1 MDRFRAGCAG
11 VALIGV
17 LATAAASVGA
27 RSDSEASGSRQAAKY
42 CQAMATKFADSDITP
57 ALLVSYE
64 VPPEALD
71 RNLALSQ
78 AAYVYDNALA
88 AIAFVACGRVSEARR
103 IADALVAAASRDRT
117 YRDGR
122 IRNTYRAGRMD
133 VQAPAPHR
141 WRDSTVR
148 GWIEDGHQIGSTT
161 GNASWV
167 AIALLTV
174 SEAAN
179 EPRYRDTAASIMTWI
194 AGLACGCGS
203 QGCAVFGFPGG
214 IDGEEPHSTAL
225 TWKSTE
231 HNIDAYAAFAWL
243 AQNETGSAQRANVW
257 RQCADAALVFIAAM
271 FDESEGRFLLG
282 TTTDGHTLV
291 REGSG
296 LDTQLWPILAVSRSP
311 AQWLRS
317 VAWAEQHH
325 GVAGGF
331 DFNDDRDGLWIE
343 GTGQA
348 ALLYK
353 ALGRSGLADQLL
365 AEIDRDQS
373 PGGLLYAS
381 RTPRLTTGLRLG
393 PQSTTDDFVYQR
405 FPHLGATAW
414 ATLAA
419 AGWNPLTGR
428 LVRRQS

>member
-1 MDRFRAGCAG
+1 MRRLGAGCIVG
-11 VALIGV
+11 VALIST
-17 LATAAASVGA
+17 LAAVSSTIAQ
-27 RSDSEASGSRQAAKY
+27 SDREASPSRQASKY
-42 CQAMATKFADSDITP
+42 CHAMATKFADRSIAP

-64 VPPEALD
+64 IPPESQGG
-71 RNLALSQ
+71 NLALAH

-88 AIAFVACGRVSEARR
+88 AIAFVACGRVTEARR
-103 IADALVAAASRDRT
+103 IADALVAAAAHDRT

-122 IRNTYRAGRMD
+122 IRNAYRAGPTD
-133 VQAPAPHR
+133 VGAPALH
-141 WRDSTVR
+141 
-148 GWIEDGHQIGSTT
+148 GWWEPTQQRRIEDAHQIGSTT

-179 EPRYRDTAASIMTWI
+179 EPVYRDTAASIMRWV
-194 AGLACGCGS
+194 AGLACDCGS
-203 QGCAVFGFPGG
+203 ERCPVFGFPGG
-214 IDGEEPHSTAL
+214 IDGEAPHSTAL
-225 TWKSTE
+225 TWKSAE

-243 AQNETGSAQRANVW
+243 AQNETGSAQRASLW
-257 RQCADAALVFIAAM
+257 RRCADVALVFIAAM
-271 FDESEGRFLLG
+271 FDEADGRFLLG

-291 REGSG
+291 RKGSG
-296 LDTQLWPILAVSRSP
+296 LDTQLWPMLAVSQSP
-311 AQWLRS
+311 QKWLRAL
-317 VAWAEQHH
+317 AWAEQHH
-325 GVAGGF
+325 GVPGGF

-353 ALGRSGLADQLL
+353 ALGRSGPADQLL
-365 AEIDRDQS
+365 AEIDREQS

-405 FPHLGATAW
+405 LPHVGATAW

-428 LVRRQS
+428 HVRRQS